1 MCQVAIRQVRVCTN
15 SGRRYI
21 LIVLFKDM
29 NSLILLLNEKLW
41 LFSHSFWNRLVTLSS
56 YGNIAYKYYMI
67 VLSSAQLG
75 FKILLEVLF

>member
-1 MCQVAIRQVRVCTN
+1 
-15 SGRRYI
+15 
-21 LIVLFKDM
+21 M
-29 NSLILLLNEKLW
+29 NSLILPLNEKLW
-41 LFSHSFWNRLVTLSS
+41 LFSHSFRLVTLSS

>member
-1 MCQVAIRQVRVCTN
+1 MCQVAIRQVHVCTN

-41 LFSHSFWNRLVTLSS
+41 LFSHSFRLVTLSS

-67 VLSSAQLG
+67 ILSSAQLG